1 MHSVSTAQCEQV
13 YFSGEHFAN
22 PVMSQLREWCLWRAP
37 IGWPCTETSAI
48 AITAKT
54 PVKYGIY
61 WISYTSLVTC

>member
-48 AITAKT
+48 AILALWCGMGPFWLAFPTLN
-54 PVKYGIY
+54 
-61 WISYTSLVTC
+61 S